1 MSDPQNRWYGPNTTS
16 QRPPIVRNDL
26 RIVEDAQE
34 VVKPTC
40 SEINSEAE
48 RERQAVQDHQQVA
61 AQAAADAAA
70 VPVNI
75 AEALAQHG
83 VPVAAAR
90 ALGSY
95 VAVLERRIETLE
107 EKLR

>member
-16 QRPPIVRNDL
+16 QRPPITRNDL
-26 RIVEDAQE
+26 RVVEDAQE
-34 VVKPTC
+34 VMKPTR
-40 SEINSEAE
+40 SEVEAEAE
-48 RERQAVQDHQQVA
+48 RERQVVQNHQQVA
-61 AQAAADAAA
+61 AQAAGDAAA
-70 VPVNI
+70 VPVNV

-90 ALGSY
+90 ALGNY
-95 VAVLERRIETLE
+95 VAVLERRIQTLE